1 MAVAELET
9 HRVVTDPTQACHSDA
24 GETPRSVA
32 APTLAEDVY
41 FAHVLGARGK
51 LPQQLGPEA
60 LFMTVLPSEGDEVS
74 DDL

>member
-1 MAVAELET
+1 MAVAELEG
-9 HRVVTDPTQACHSDA
+9 HRIITDPTHARHRDP

-32 APTLAEDVY
+32 APTLAEDVH